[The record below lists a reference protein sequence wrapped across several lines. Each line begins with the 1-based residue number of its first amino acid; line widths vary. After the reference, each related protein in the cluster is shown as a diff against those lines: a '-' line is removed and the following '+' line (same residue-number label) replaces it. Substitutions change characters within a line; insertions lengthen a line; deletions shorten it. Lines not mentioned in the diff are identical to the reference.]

1 MKRTDEKLKKKLAES
16 FGPSVKLDEP
26 MARHIRF
33 QVGGPADI
41 YFTPENKAELVR
53 FLSEIKGK
61 GLELNVI
68 GRGTNLLVKD
78 GGIRGVVISMTCGF
92 RETSW
97 IETGGQTRLRLGA
110 SVSMDDAVDQC
121 VHKGMAGLEFAAG
134 IPGNV
139 GGAVV
144 MNAGTREGDVAGTV
158 RRVHFID
165 LEGNAYEMDR
175 EQIRFEYRSANLTT
189 DMIVVGA
196 EFGLEPGS
204 ETEIKRK
211 ADLLLQWRKQNHPIH
226 LPCAGS
232 VFKNPGK
239 IPAGRLID
247 EAGLKGI
254 KIGRAAVSDLHTNF
268 IVNLGGATAG
278 QILDL
283 VRLVHRTVRE
293 RTGVYLEPEI
303 KILGEELNG

>member
-53 FLSEIKGK
+53 FLSEVNGK

-165 LEGNAYEMDR
+165 LEGSAYEMDR

-189 DMIVVGA
+189 DMIVIGA